1 MKYAVID
8 ISSSSISLTAADD
21 KGGEPFFRARES
33 LTLLHYMDGHALS
46 RRGIEKLIEA
56 VLAMQEKCRSVG
68 VDMLYLISTAALRA
82 VLNIEE
88 VHEEIFSAT
97 GIPLNFIDGETEAY
111 CDYVANRSYGEAEG
125 GAVLLDVGGASTEI
139 CDLSH
144 EDREGL
150 CCLDFG
156 ILTLRK
162 KFVEKIQPGAE
173 EAERIR
179 KFLKKRF
186 KKAGL
191 PKKGAF
197 DTIVLAGA
205 TNLALYAV
213 YAEFTKTHTVGERVM
228 DLKKFRKL
236 TEHLLS
242 GAGRAKL
249 ILDVAPDKLYAVGLA
264 AVVAEALCKRFGAE
278 KIVVSNKGVKEGYLE
293 LVRSGSFRGAY
304 YDFSQ
309 EAGAKA
315 RSVPQS
321 AAEGVSAGPRKER
334 KAGAEIP
341 SAAQGA
347 EPAAQPAK
355 RRGRPAKAKE
365 EGAEPAARPAATG
378 EAQPAKRRGRPAK
391 TKEEGAEP
399 SAQPAAT
406 GEAQPAKRRGRPAK
420 AKKEGAEPAA
430 QPAAT
435 GEAQPAKR
443 RGRPPKAK
451 APEQNGD
458 GEENV

>member
-334 KAGAEIP
+334 KAGAELP
-341 SAAQGA
+341 SAAQDA
-347 EPAAQPAK
+347 EPA
-355 RRGRPAKAKE
+355 
-365 EGAEPAARPAATG
+365 
-378 EAQPAKRRGRPAK
+378 
-391 TKEEGAEP
+391 
-399 SAQPAAT
+399 AQPAAT

-420 AKKEGAEPAA
+420 AKEEGAELAAQPAATGEAQPAKRRGRPAKTKEEGAEPAA

>member
-46 RRGIEKLIEA
+46 QRGIEKLIEA

-82 VLNIEE
+82 VLNSEE

-111 CDYVANRSYGEAEG
+111 CDYVANRAYGEAEG

-162 KFVEKIQPGAE
+162 KFVEKIQPGEE
-173 EAERIR
+173 EAENIR

-191 PKKGAF
+191 PKKGVY
-197 DTIVLAGA
+197 DTVVLAGA

-213 YAEFTKTHTVGERVM
+213 YAEYTKTHTVGERVM

-321 AAEGVSAGPRKER
+321 AAEGVSAGLRKER
-334 KAGAEIP
+334 KAGAELP
-341 SAAQGA
+341 SAAPQGA
-347 EPAAQPAK
+347 E
-355 RRGRPAKAKE
+355 
-365 EGAEPAARPAATG
+365 
-378 EAQPAKRRGRPAK
+378 
-391 TKEEGAEP
+391 
-399 SAQPAAT
+399 PAAT

>member
-162 KFVEKIQPGAE
+162 KFVKKIQPGAE

-334 KAGAEIP
+334 KAGAELP
-341 SAAQGA
+341 SAAQDA
-347 EPAAQPAK
+347 EPA
-355 RRGRPAKAKE
+355 
-365 EGAEPAARPAATG
+365 
-378 EAQPAKRRGRPAK
+378 AQPAKRRGRPAK
-391 TKEEGAEP
+391 TKEEGAE
-399 SAQPAAT
+399 
-406 GEAQPAKRRGRPAK
+406 
-420 AKKEGAEPAA
+420 
-430 QPAAT
+430 PAAT

>member
-162 KFVEKIQPGAE
+162 KFVEKIQPGEE

-191 PKKGAF
+191 PKKGVY
-197 DTIVLAGA
+197 DTVVLAGA

-213 YAEFTKTHTVGERVM
+213 YAEYTKTHTVGERVM

-309 EAGAKA
+309 EAGAKG
-315 RSVPQS
+315 RSVPQ
-321 AAEGVSAGPRKER
+321 AAVSR
-334 KAGAEIP
+334 P
-341 SAAQGA
+341 SAPTGKEQTVEAKKEGA
-347 EPAAQPAK
+347 TPAAD
-355 RRGRPAKAKE
+355 
-365 EGAEPAARPAATG
+365 AA
-378 EAQPAKRRGRPAK
+378 AQPAKRRGRPAK
-391 TKEEGAEP
+391 TKAE
-399 SAQPAAT
+399 SATPAADAA
-406 GEAQPAKRRGRPAK
+406 AQPAKRRGRPPK

>member
-8 ISSSSISLTAADD
+8 ISSSSISLAAAEDTG
-21 KGGEPFFRARES
+21 KEPFFRARES
-33 LTLLHYMDGHALS
+33 LTLLHYMDGHSLS
-46 RRGIEKLIEA
+46 KRGIEKLIEA

-82 VLNIEE
+82 VLNSEE
-88 VHEEIFSAT
+88 VHEEIFSET
-97 GIPLNFIDGETEAY
+97 GIPLNFVDGETEAY
-111 CDYVANRSYGEAEG
+111 CDYVANRGYGGGEG
-125 GAVLLDVGGASTEI
+125 GAVLLDIGGASTEI
-139 CDLSH
+139 CDLNM

-150 CCLDFG
+150 HCLDFG

-162 KFVEKIQPGAE
+162 KFVEKIQPGEE

-191 PKKGAF
+191 PKKGVY
-197 DTIVLAGA
+197 DTVVLAGA

-228 DLKKFRKL
+228 DGKKFKKL

-278 KIVVSNKGVKEGYLE
+278 KIVVSDKGVKEGYLE

-304 YDFSQ
+304 YDFSKEQ
-309 EAGAKA
+309 DIKTKASAAAEAPAEEKQPAAAPAKQPAKRGRKPAAKA
-315 RSVPQS
+315 AQP
-321 AAEGVSAGPRKER
+321 AAAG
-334 KAGAEIP
+334 G
-341 SAAQGA
+341 
-347 EPAAQPAK
+347 AQPAK
-355 RRGRPAKAKE
+355 RRGRPPKAKA
-365 EGAEPAARPAATG
+365 EGNAPAEP
-378 EAQPAKRRGRPAK
+378 
-391 TKEEGAEP
+391 
-399 SAQPAAT
+399 
-406 GEAQPAKRRGRPAK
+406 
-420 AKKEGAEPAA
+420 
-430 QPAAT
+430 
-435 GEAQPAKR
+435 AQPAKR

-451 APEQNGD
+451 APEKVPGQNAD

>member
-21 KGGEPFFRARES
+21 KGSEPFFRARES

-46 RRGIEKLIEA
+46 QRGIEKLIEA

-82 VLNIEE
+82 VLNSEE

-111 CDYVANRSYGEAEG
+111 CDYVANRAYGEAEG

-139 CDLSH
+139 CDLNM

-162 KFVEKIQPGAE
+162 KFVEKIQPGEE

-191 PKKGAF
+191 PKKGVY
-197 DTIVLAGA
+197 DTVVLAGA

-213 YAEFTKTHTVGERVM
+213 YTEYTKTHTVGERVM

-334 KAGAEIP
+334 KTGAELP

-365 EGAEPAARPAATG
+365 EDAQPAATG

-399 SAQPAAT
+399 AAT

-420 AKKEGAEPAA
+420 AKEEGAEPAA

>member
-213 YAEFTKTHTVGERVM
+213 YAEYTKTHTVGERVM
-228 DLKKFRKL
+228 DRKKFKKL
-236 TEHLLS
+236 TQHLLS

-315 RSVPQS
+315 RSVPQ
-321 AAEGVSAGPRKER
+321 AAVSR
-334 KAGAEIP
+334 P
-341 SAAQGA
+341 SAPTGKEQTVEAKKEGATPAADAAAQPAKRRGRPA
-347 EPAAQPAK
+347 KAKTENETPAADAAAQPAK

-365 EGAEPAARPAATG
+365 
-378 EAQPAKRRGRPAK
+378 
-391 TKEEGAEP
+391 
-399 SAQPAAT
+399 
-406 GEAQPAKRRGRPAK
+406 
-420 AKKEGAEPAA
+420 EGAEPAA

>member
-334 KAGAEIP
+334 KTGAELP
-341 SAAQGA
+341 SAAQD
-347 EPAAQPAK
+347 
-355 RRGRPAKAKE
+355 
-365 EGAEPAARPAATG
+365 
-378 EAQPAKRRGRPAK
+378 
-391 TKEEGAEP
+391 
-399 SAQPAAT
+399 
-406 GEAQPAKRRGRPAK
+406 
-420 AKKEGAEPAA
+420 AEPAA

>member
-197 DTIVLAGA
+197 GTVVLAGA

-213 YAEFTKTHTVGERVM
+213 YAEYTKTHTVGERVM
-228 DLKKFRKL
+228 DGKKFKKL
-236 TEHLLS
+236 TDHLLS

-264 AVVAEALCKRFGAE
+264 AITAQALVKRLEAER
-278 KIVVSNKGVKEGYLE
+278 IVVSDRGVKEGYLA

-304 YDFSQ
+304 YDFSR
-309 EAGAKA
+309 EGAVHA
-315 RSVPQS
+315 P
-321 AAEGVSAGPRKER
+321 AAE
-334 KAGAEIP
+334 KAV
-341 SAAQGA
+341 
-347 EPAAQPAK
+347 QPAEEKLPAKKKKAPAKPAKEKESDGSAKEQPPVK
-355 RRGRPAKAKE
+355 RRGRPPKAKAQDAAE
-365 EGAEPAARPAATG
+365 NAPAEPAKEGEPPANEAAPSAKPAAKRG
-378 EAQPAKRRGRPAK
+378 RKPAAKAQPA
-391 TKEEGAEP
+391 EEG
-399 SAQPAAT
+399 QDKAA
-406 GEAQPAKRRGRPAK
+406 A
-420 AKKEGAEPAA
+420 
-430 QPAAT
+430 
-435 GEAQPAKR
+435 PAKR

-451 APEQNGD
+451 AADENAAENVTENVTEN
-458 GEENV
+458 GEEKA